1 MDDTG
6 GFDDFPFA
14 LPRLVFIIKTT
25 KIIVVSLIA
34 SPRPFLLPVLLLC
47 FWISLPLV
55 GESLVQPP
63 KRFTIVL
70 DAGHGGK
77 DMGAQGR
84 RFKEKDIALQ
94 LTLQLGYYLEHYLP
108 QVQVLYTRQTDVFV
122 PLHERV
128 QIANSNQADVF
139 FSIHCNS
146 LNQYNNAIQGT
157 ETFVMGLHRAEEN
170 LEVAKRENKAIL
182 LETDYNNN
190 YAGYDP
196 HSSEG
201 HIMLSMYQN
210 AHLTQS
216 LALASQIEQQ
226 FANTIQRQSRGVK
239 QAGFLVLRATT
250 MPAVLVETGF
260 LSNNQEEYYL
270 ASQQGQAYLASAM
283 FRAIQNYVKQVQQ
296 PQNSAHH
303 WVNASTKPPTATQ
316 PRTFSTIA
324 NSANMVYKVQL
335 AAATRKPLY
344 RQEPWASIE
353 ALEFYKVGQH
363 YKYLVGNYATKEEAQ
378 ASKAAWRRFGFVDAY
393 VVAFKNGQ
401 LVTNNGTM

>member
-1 MDDTG
+1 MS
-6 GFDDFPFA
+6 
-14 LPRLVFIIKTT
+14 LV
-25 KIIVVSLIA
+25 A
-34 SPRPFLLPVLLLC
+34 SPRPLLLPILLLC
-47 FWISLPLV
+47 LWISLPFV

-77 DMGAQGR
+77 DNGAQGK

-108 QVQVLYTRQTDVFV
+108 QVQVLYTRQSDVFV

-128 QIANSNQADVF
+128 QVANSNQADVF

-146 LNQYNNAIQGT
+146 LNQYNNTIQGT

-170 LEVAKRENKAIL
+170 LEVAKRENKAVL
-182 LETDYNNN
+182 LETDYNTN

-270 ASQQGQAYLASAM
+270 ASQKGQAYLASAM
-283 FRAIQNYVKQVQQ
+283 FRAIQNYVKQAQQ
-296 PQNSAHH
+296 PQNTAHQ
-303 WVNASTKPPTATQ
+303 WVKGNNNPPTATNH
-316 PRTFSTIA
+316 RAFSNMVAPI
-324 NSANMVYKVQL
+324 NMVYKVQL

-363 YKYLVGNYATKEEAQ
+363 YKYLVGNYTTKTEAQ
-378 ASKAAWRRFGFVDAY
+378 ASQAAWQRFGFVDAY

-401 LVTNNGTM
+401 LVTNNGAM